1 MLSLSVSLSAGG
13 ASRTLLLKNDADVEK
28 SVQLWGCYP
37 GTAGIIDIA
46 MKEEGGAA
54 SNLGRGG
61 GAAGSWEP
69 PPGGSRPPR
78 PAPPAAPA
86 HGNQH
91 SVYISETTSARHDR
105 APNKGR
111 CEGESGKVVGM
122 KWTC

>member
-78 PAPPAAPA
+78 PAPAAA
-86 HGNQH
+86 AALGNAFP
-91 SVYISETTSARHDR
+91 VDAWARVF
-105 APNKGR
+105 AAVVCSR
-111 CEGESGKVVGM
+111 CVVGPLPPHIALLS
-122 KWTC
+122 T